1 MIGWGK
7 IEAIIIKKSAA
18 RLECHAA
25 EKNGLH
31 MVHV

>member
-1 MIGWGK
+1 MIACEK
-7 IEAIIIKKSAA
+7 IETIMIKKSAA
-18 RLECHAA
+18 QLECHAA